1 MGQYREKVCPTCGV
15 KHRKRGEYCSKTCSN
30 KGRDPQ
36 VYEKV
41 SQFMKSDKG
50 EEIMYNLNY
59 DSEYEPPVA
68 GGMGKVDD
76 RPRGSVMGGD
86 LWITDSGDW

>member
-1 MGQYREKVCPTCGV
+1 MGQYREKVCPQCGV
-15 KHRKRGEYCSKTCSN
+15 KHRKRGEYCSKSCSN
-30 KGRDPQ
+30 KARDPQ

-59 DSEYEPPVA
+59 GADLEPPVA
-68 GGMGKVDD
+68 GGFGKIDE
-76 RPRGSVMGGD
+76 RPSGSVMGGD
-86 LWITDSGDW
+86 LWITDNGDW